1 MKKILF
7 LIAATFL
14 FAANLININFFP
26 HKNNVDVLFSL
37 DEKYRGKVVKL
48 GDNEYYL
55 TNIFS
60 TKIVNKSFDN
70 EFLKSVEISPYKDG
84 IKIKI
89 HPKDKI
95 KTQFAL
101 TPEGYGIR
109 FRISGVGKPK
119 KEEEVKTLLTQNPAK
134 GVDLTAYFIGLAIL
148 IILAI
153 ILFLL
158 KKKMPKLP
166 SKNVKMAVLMQKP
179 IDAKNKIVLFEFNKR
194 KYLMV
199 IGNTNMLL
207 DIFDEDMAHISTP
220 KEFDEFL
227 KVDKIDEIK
236 NYIKNAE
243 ELKELDE
250 RI

>member
-1 MKKILF
+1 MKKLVF
-7 LIAATFL
+7 LLIATFL
-14 FAANLININFFP
+14 FATNLININFFP
-26 HKNNVDVLFSL
+26 HKNNVDILFSL
-37 DEKYRGKVVKL
+37 DGKYKGKVVKL
-48 GDNEYYL
+48 GENEYYL

-60 TKIVNKSFDN
+60 TKIVNKTFDN
-70 EFLKSVEISPYKDG
+70 EFLKSVEISPYKEG

-89 HPKDKI
+89 YPKDKI

-109 FRISGVGKPK
+109 FRIASINKPK
-119 KEEEVKTLLTQNPAK
+119 KEEVKALIAQNPAK

-166 SKNVKMAVLMQKP
+166 SKNVKMAVIMQKP
-179 IDAKNKIVLFEFNKR
+179 IDAKNKVVLFEFNKR
-194 KYLMV
+194 KYLML

-207 DIFDEDMAHISTP
+207 DVFDEDLAHISTP
-220 KEFDEFL
+220 KEFDEYL

-236 NYIKNAE
+236 KYIKNAE